1 MEKILSQDEVDAL
14 LRGVSD
20 GGVETEPEGQAEE
33 DYHDGP
39 VPYDLG
45 NQEWVVRGRMPTLDV
60 IHQQFSRL
68 FRVALSDILRKAVEV
83 TVTNQS
89 VMKFGE
95 FTKRL
100 PVPAYL
106 QIISME
112 PLRGSAMIATD
123 AATVYLLVDH
133 FFGGAGQTHVKPEGQ
148 DFTIIEQRVMRK
160 VMLMGLANLQKAW
173 DPVQKLTI
181 HAVRAEMNPQLASIV
196 LPADIVIV
204 ITLGIELGNSVGDL
218 HLCLP
223 YAMLEPIRER
233 LQVSFQSDFYETDM
247 GWLKR
252 FSARLKEAPV
262 QLSVCLGETELS
274 VEELMRF
281 SVGDVIVLNQCTTQ
295 PLTATVEGVPKFLG
309 FPGTTKGMQSFQIQG
324 MILAKE

>member
-20 GGVETEPEGQAEE
+20 GGVDTEPEGQAGE
-33 DYHDGP
+33 DYQDGP

-181 HAVRAEMNPQLASIV
+181 NAVRAEMNPQLASIV

-233 LQVSFQSDFYETDM
+233 LQVSFQSDLSETDL
-247 GWLKR
+247 GWVKR
-252 FSARLKEAPV
+252 FSARLKEASV
-262 QLSVCLGETELS
+262 RVSVCLGET
-274 VEELMRF
+274 
-281 SVGDVIVLNQCTTQ
+281 
-295 PLTATVEGVPKFLG
+295 
-309 FPGTTKGMQSFQIQG
+309 
-324 MILAKE
+324 

>member
-14 LRGVSD
+14 LRGVTD
-20 GGVETEPEGQAEE
+20 GDVETEAPEVEE
-33 DYHDGP
+33 PADGP

-45 NQEWVVRGRMPTLDV
+45 NQEWVIRGRMPTLDV

-68 FRVALSDILRKAVEV
+68 FRLALSEILRKAVEV
-83 TVTNQS
+83 TITNQS
-89 VMKFGE
+89 VLKFGE

-112 PLRGSAMIATD
+112 PLRGTAMVATD

-148 DFTIIEQRVMRK
+148 DFTLIEQRVMRK
-160 VMLMGLANLQKAW
+160 VMAMGLKDLQKAW
-173 DPVQKLTI
+173 EPVQKVAIKAL
-181 HAVRAEMNPQLASIV
+181 RAEMNPQLASIV
-196 LPADIVIV
+196 LPADVVIV
-204 ITLGIELGNSVGDL
+204 VTLGIELGNSVGDL

-233 LQVSFQSDFYETDM
+233 LQVSFQSDFYEVDH
-247 GWLKR
+247 GWIKR
-252 FSARLKEAPV
+252 FSSRLREATV
-262 QLSVCLGETELS
+262 ELTVTLGETRIS
-274 VEELMRF
+274 VEELLGF
-281 SVGDVIVLNQCTTQ
+281 AVGDVIMLDQSTTQ
-295 PLTATVEGVPKFLG
+295 PLLGLVEGMPKFLG
-309 FPGTTKGMQSFQIQG
+309 FPGVCKGAQSFQIQTI
-324 MILAKE
+324 ILPKE

>member
-20 GGVETEPEGQAEE
+20 GAIETEEE
-33 DYHDGP
+33 EIVEELQDGP

-45 NQEWVVRGRMPTLDV
+45 NQEWVIRGRMPTLDV

-68 FRVALSDILRKAVEV
+68 FRLALSEILRKTAEV

-89 VMKFGE
+89 VLKFGE

-112 PLRGSAMIATD
+112 PLRGSAMVALD

-148 DFTIIEQRVMRK
+148 DFTVIEQRVMRK
-160 VMLMGLANLQKAW
+160 VIAMGLQDLQKAW
-173 DPVQKLTI
+173 EPVQKVI
-181 HAVRAEMNPQLASIV
+181 VKPIRAEMNPQLASIV
-196 LPADIVIV
+196 LPADVVIV
-204 ITLGIELGNSVGDL
+204 VTLGIELGNSVGDL

-223 YAMLEPIRER
+223 YAMLEPIRDR
-233 LQVSFQSDFYETDM
+233 LQVSFQSDFYEVDHS
-247 GWLKR
+247 WVNR
-252 FSARLKEAPV
+252 FASRIKDAPV
-262 QLSVCLGETELS
+262 KISVTLGEAELS
-274 VEELMRF
+274 VEEFMNF
-281 SVGDVIVLNQCTTQ
+281 APGDVIGLNQSPQQ
-295 PLTATVEGVPKFLG
+295 PLIATVEGVPKFSG
-309 FPGTTKGMQSFQIQG
+309 FPGMANGMQSFQILDQV
-324 MILAKE
+324 MMPE

>member
-20 GGVETEPEGQAEE
+20 GGIETEPEGQPAEDDQE
-33 DYHDGP
+33 GP

-181 HAVRAEMNPQLASIV
+181 NAVRAEMNPQLASIV

-233 LQVSFQSDFYETDM
+233 LQVSFQSDFYETDL

-262 QLSVCLGETELS
+262 SMSVCLGETELS

-281 SVGDVIVLNQCTTQ
+281 SPGDVIVLNQCTAQ

-309 FPGTTKGMQSFQIQG
+309 FPGTTKGMQSFQIRDI
-324 MILAKE
+324 ILGRE

>member
-20 GGVETEPEGQAEE
+20 GEIETEPQAVEEGPES
-33 DYHDGP
+33 DGP

-68 FRVALSDILRKAVEV
+68 FRIALSDILRKSVEV

-89 VMKFGE
+89 VLKFGE

-106 QIISME
+106 QITSME
-112 PLRGSAMIATD
+112 PLRGLSMIATD

-148 DFTIIEQRVMRK
+148 DFTLIEQRVMRK
-160 VMLMGLANLQKAW
+160 VMQMGVKNLEKAW
-173 DPVQKLTI
+173 EPVQKLSI
-181 HAVRAEMNPQLASIV
+181 NPVRAEMNPQLASIV
-196 LPADIVIV
+196 LPSDIVIV
-204 ITLGIELGNSVGDL
+204 VTLGIELGNSVGDI

-223 YAMLEPIRER
+223 YAMLEPLREK
-233 LQVSFQSDFYETDM
+233 LQVSFQSDFYEVDH
-247 GWLKR
+247 GWVKR
-252 FSARLKEAPV
+252 FSARLKEAGV
-262 QLSVCLGETELS
+262 NVSVTLGETEIS

-281 SVGDVIVLNQCTTQ
+281 APGDVVMLDQATTQ
-295 PLTATVEGVPKFLG
+295 PLTATVEGMPKFLG
-309 FPGTTKGMQSFQIQG
+309 FPGVSKGAQSFQIQS
-324 MILAKE
+324 IIIPKE

>member
-20 GGVETEPEGQAEE
+20 GEIETEPEEVVETEE
-33 DYHDGP
+33 EGP

-45 NQEWVVRGRMPTLDV
+45 NQEWVIRGRMPTLDV

-68 FRVALSDILRKAVEV
+68 FRLALSEMLRKTVEV
-83 TVTNQS
+83 TITNQS
-89 VMKFGE
+89 VLKFGE

-112 PLRGSAMIATD
+112 PLRGTALVATD

-148 DFTIIEQRVMRK
+148 DFTLIEQRVMRS
-160 VMLMGLANLQKAW
+160 VMSMGLKDLQKAW
-173 DPVQKLTI
+173 EPVQKVAI
-181 HAVRAEMNPQLASIV
+181 NPVRAEMNPQLASIV
-196 LPADIVIV
+196 LPADVVIV
-204 ITLGIELGNSVGDL
+204 VTLGIELGNSVGDL

-223 YAMLEPIRER
+223 YAMLEPIRDR
-233 LQVSFQSDFYETDM
+233 LQVSFQSDFYEVDH
-247 GWLKR
+247 GWVKR
-252 FSARLKEAPV
+252 FSNRLKDAPV
-262 QLSVCLGETELS
+262 KFSVTLGETELS
-274 VEELMRF
+274 VEEFMQF
-281 SVGDVIVLNQCTTQ
+281 KPGDVFTLNQSTTQ
-295 PLTATVEGVPKFLG
+295 PLIGMVEGIPKFLG
-309 FPGTTKGMQSFQIQG
+309 FPGTNKGMQSFQIQE
-324 MILAKE
+324 MMSIPE

>member
-14 LRGVSD
+14 LRGVTD
-20 GGVETEPEGQAEE
+20 GEVETEAPEVEE
-33 DYHDGP
+33 PQDGP

-45 NQEWVVRGRMPTLDV
+45 NQEWVIRGRMPTLDV

-68 FRVALSDILRKAVEV
+68 FRLALSEMLRKTVEV
-83 TVTNQS
+83 TITNQS
-89 VMKFGE
+89 VLKFGE

-112 PLRGSAMIATD
+112 PLRGTAMVATD

-148 DFTIIEQRVMRK
+148 DFTLIEQRVMRT
-160 VMLMGLANLQKAW
+160 VMAMGLKDLQKAW
-173 DPVQKLTI
+173 EPVQKVAI
-181 HAVRAEMNPQLASIV
+181 KAVRAEMNPQLASIV
-196 LPADIVIV
+196 LPADVVIV
-204 ITLGIELGNSVGDL
+204 VTLGIELGNSVGDL

-233 LQVSFQSDFYETDM
+233 LQVSFQSDFYEVDH
-247 GWLKR
+247 GWVRR
-252 FSARLKEAPV
+252 FSNRLKDAPV
-262 QLSVCLGETELS
+262 YISVALGETELS
-274 VEELMRF
+274 VEEFMRF
-281 SVGDVIVLNQCTTQ
+281 APGDVITLNQSTTQ
-295 PLTATVEGVPKFLG
+295 PLIATVEGVPKFLG
-309 FPGTTKGMQSFQIQG
+309 FPGTTKGMQSFQIQNI
-324 MILAKE
+324 MSIPE

>member
-20 GGVETEPEGQAEE
+20 GDVETEAPEAEE
-33 DYHDGP
+33 PQDGP

-45 NQEWVVRGRMPTLDV
+45 NQEWVIRGRMPTLDV

-68 FRVALSDILRKAVEV
+68 FRLALSDILRKTVEV
-83 TVTNQS
+83 TITNQT
-89 VMKFGE
+89 VQKFGE

-112 PLRGSAMIATD
+112 PLRGTAMVATD

-148 DFTIIEQRVMRK
+148 DFTLIEQRVMRK
-160 VMLMGLANLQKAW
+160 VMAMGLRDLQKAW
-173 DPVQKLTI
+173 EPVQKVAI
-181 HAVRAEMNPQLASIV
+181 KAVRAEMNPQLASIV
-196 LPADIVIV
+196 LPADVVIV
-204 ITLGIELGNSVGDL
+204 VTLGIELGNSVGDL

-223 YAMLEPIRER
+223 YAMLEPIRDR
-233 LQVSFQSDFYETDM
+233 LQVSFQSDFYELDH
-247 GWLKR
+247 GWIKR
-252 FSARLKEAPV
+252 FSSRLKEAPV
-262 QLSVCLGETELS
+262 NISIKLGEAELS
-274 VEELMRF
+274 VEDFMNF
-281 SVGDVIVLNQCTTQ
+281 SEGDVITLNQTTSQ

-309 FPGTTKGMQSFQIQG
+309 FPGTSKGMQSFQIHQV
-324 MILAKE
+324 MEVPE

>member
-14 LRGVSD
+14 LRGVTD
-20 GGVETEPEGQAEE
+20 GDVETEAPEVEE
-33 DYHDGP
+33 PVDGP

-45 NQEWVVRGRMPTLDV
+45 NQEWVIRGRMPTLDV

-68 FRVALSDILRKAVEV
+68 FRLALSEILRKAVEV
-83 TVTNQS
+83 TITNQS
-89 VMKFGE
+89 VLKFGE

-112 PLRGSAMIATD
+112 PLRGTAMVATD

-148 DFTIIEQRVMRK
+148 DFTLIEQRVMRK
-160 VMLMGLANLQKAW
+160 VMAMGLKDLQKAW
-173 DPVQKLTI
+173 EPVQKVAIKAL
-181 HAVRAEMNPQLASIV
+181 RAEMNPQLASIV
-196 LPADIVIV
+196 LPADVVIV
-204 ITLGIELGNSVGDL
+204 VTLGIELGNSVGDL

-233 LQVSFQSDFYETDM
+233 LQVSFQSDFYEVDH
-247 GWLKR
+247 GWVKR
-252 FSARLKEAPV
+252 FSNRIKDAPINI
-262 QLSVCLGETELS
+262 SVTLGEAELS
-274 VEELMRF
+274 VDEFMRF
-281 SVGDVIVLNQCTTQ
+281 VPGHVITLNQSTTQ
-295 PLTATVEGVPKFLG
+295 PLIATVEGIPKFSG
-309 FPGTTKGMQSFQIQG
+309 FPGTTKGMQSFQIQD
-324 MILAKE
+324 ILVIPE

>member
-14 LRGVSD
+14 LRGVAD
-20 GGVETEPEGQAEE
+20 GGVEIEPEGQAGE
-33 DYHDGP
+33 DCQDGP

-133 FFGGAGQTHVKPEGQ
+133 FFGGAGQTHVKPESQ

-173 DPVQKLTI
+173 DPVRKLTI
-181 HAVRAEMNPQLASIV
+181 SAVRSEMNPQLASIV

-218 HLCLP
+218 HLCVP

-233 LQVSFQSDFYETDM
+233 LQVSFQSDFYETDL

-252 FSARLKEAPV
+252 FSARLSEAPV
-262 QLSVCLGETELS
+262 RISVCLGETELS

-281 SVGDVIVLNQCTTQ
+281 SPGDVIVLNQCTTQ
-295 PLTATVEGVPKFLG
+295 PLTATVEGVPKFFG
-309 FPGTTKGMQSFQIQG
+309 FPGTTKGMQSFQIQDI
-324 MILAKE
+324 ILDKE

>member
-20 GGVETEPEGQAEE
+20 GGVEIEPEGQAEE
-33 DYHDGP
+33 DSQDGL

-68 FRVALSDILRKAVEV
+68 FRIALSDILRKAVEV

-123 AATVYLLVDH
+123 ATTVYLLVDH
-133 FFGGAGQTHVKPEGQ
+133 FFGGTGQTHVKPEGQ

-181 HAVRAEMNPQLASIV
+181 HAVRAEMNPQLAAIV

-233 LQVSFQSDFYETDM
+233 LQVSFQNDFFETDL

-262 QLSVCLGETELS
+262 TVAVCLGATELS
-274 VEELMRF
+274 VEELMGF
-281 SVGDVIVLNQCTTQ
+281 SPGDVIVLKQGPSQ

-309 FPGTTKGMQSFQIQG
+309 FPGTTNGMQSFQIQDI
-324 MILAKE
+324 ILGRE

>member
-14 LRGVSD
+14 LRGVTD
-20 GGVETEPEGQAEE
+20 GDVEIETPEVEEPQ
-33 DYHDGP
+33 DGP

-45 NQEWVVRGRMPTLDV
+45 NQEWVIRGRMPTLDV

-68 FRVALSDILRKAVEV
+68 FRLALSDVLRKTVEV
-83 TVTNQS
+83 TVTNQA
-89 VMKFGE
+89 VMKFSE

-112 PLRGSAMIATD
+112 PLRGTAMMALD

-148 DFTIIEQRVMRK
+148 DFTLIEQRVMRK
-160 VMLMGLANLQKAW
+160 VMMMGLKDLEKSW
-173 DPVQKLTI
+173 EPVQKLVI
-181 HAVRAEMNPQLASIV
+181 KPVRSEMNPQLASIV
-196 LPADIVIV
+196 LPADVVIV
-204 ITLGIELGNSVGDL
+204 VTLGIELGNSVGDL

-223 YAMLEPIRER
+223 YAMLEPIRDR
-233 LQVSFQSDFYETDM
+233 LQVSFQSDFYEVDH
-247 GWLKR
+247 GWIRR
-252 FSARLKEAPV
+252 FASRLKNAPV
-262 QLSVCLGETELS
+262 NISVTLGETELS
-274 VEELMRF
+274 VKEFMKF
-281 SVGDVIVLNQCTTQ
+281 APGYVITLNQSTTQ

-309 FPGTTKGMQSFQIQG
+309 FTGTSKGMQSFQIHDIVL
-324 MILAKE
+324 MPD

>member
-20 GGVETEPEGQAEE
+20 GGVDTEPEVQAEE
-33 DYHDGP
+33 DYQDGP

-173 DPVQKLTI
+173 EPVQKLAI
-181 HAVRAEMNPQLASIV
+181 NAVRAEMNPQLASIV

-233 LQVSFQSDFYETDM
+233 LQVSFQSDFFETDL

-252 FSARLKEAPV
+252 FSANLKEAPV
-262 QLSVCLGETELS
+262 RLSVCLGQTELS

-281 SVGDVIVLNQCTTQ
+281 AVGDVVALEQAPTQ

-309 FPGTTKGMQSFQIQG
+309 FPGTTKGMQSFQIKDI
-324 MILAKE
+324 ILGRD

>member
-14 LRGVSD
+14 LRGVTD
-20 GGVETEPEGQAEE
+20 GDVETEAPEVEE
-33 DYHDGP
+33 PVDGP

-45 NQEWVVRGRMPTLDV
+45 NQEWVIRGRMPTLDV

-68 FRVALSDILRKAVEV
+68 FRLALSEILRKAVEV
-83 TVTNQS
+83 TITNQS
-89 VMKFGE
+89 VLKFGE

-112 PLRGSAMIATD
+112 PLRGTAMVATD

-148 DFTIIEQRVMRK
+148 DFTLIEQRVMRK
-160 VMLMGLANLQKAW
+160 VMAMGLKDLQKAW
-173 DPVQKLTI
+173 EPVQKVAIKAL
-181 HAVRAEMNPQLASIV
+181 RAEMNPQLASIV
-196 LPADIVIV
+196 LPADVVIV
-204 ITLGIELGNSVGDL
+204 VTLGIELGNSVGDL

-233 LQVSFQSDFYETDM
+233 LQVSFQSDFYEVDH
-247 GWLKR
+247 GWVKR
-252 FSARLKEAPV
+252 FSNRIKDAPINI
-262 QLSVCLGETELS
+262 SVTLGEAELS
-274 VEELMRF
+274 VDEFMRF
-281 SVGDVIVLNQCTTQ
+281 VPGHVVTLNQSTTQ
-295 PLTATVEGVPKFLG
+295 PLIATVEGIPKFSG
-309 FPGTTKGMQSFQIQG
+309 FPGTTKGMQSFQIQD
-324 MILAKE
+324 ILVIPE